1 MSAKLFVPA
10 GGFFHSSGGEMFS
23 PTQLGLDLSLPA
35 CFTASLPLSSKLGED
50 SENSSAAMAL
60 ALIPRQN
67 KAIPAFRRYPVIA
80 FPRTLRGSSF
90 SGEAVHDRG
99 HAAGVDDPV
108 VCA

>member
-1 MSAKLFVPA
+1 MSAKLLVPT

-35 CFTASLPLSSKLGED
+35 FFTASLPLSSKLGED

-60 ALIPRQN
+60 ALTLRQN

-80 FPRTLRGSSF
+80 LISPGRRFTIVVMR
-90 SGEAVHDRG
+90 
-99 HAAGVDDPV
+99 PV
-108 VCA
+108 SMIRS